1 MMRRT
6 GRVQPFKR
14 KTGIPVWLL
23 LIVVSLPMW
32 VMLFLMS
39 RVHVDTTQSSSAQI
53 AITGINGI
61 KNNIKDQR
69 ADSVDRMTTKGD
81 EEVPPKNVTL
91 VECTVINPM
100 APDVPS
106 STTAANAV
114 AAGTNPPPKRGVVE
128 ITVRNDLSP
137 KESAAF
143 VHLVR
148 DGYYDGVFIFRVLKG
163 FVAQWGN
170 RNRWDG
176 YHPLKTD
183 QDVMVHDRT
192 LSNARGTLSFT
203 GGNPAVRQVFV
214 NMGNNKRL
222 DKEKSRPFATVSETS
237 MTNVIDLL
245 YDGYKDGQGQVK
257 AMKEGDETVMA
268 LFPNMSRIEQC
279 HVVLAFSSSLAKGTS

>member
-1 MMRRT
+1 MRRT
-6 GRVQPFKR
+6 GSVQPFKR
-14 KTGIPVWLL
+14 KTAVRGGVPVWFI
-23 LIVVSLPMW
+23 LIVLSLPIW
-32 VMLFLMS
+32 AMLFLMTG
-39 RVHVDTTQSSSAQI
+39 VHVADTTQSSSVQN

-61 KNNIKDQR
+61 KNNFKAQQDEP
-69 ADSVDRMTTKGD
+69 VDRVIHD
-81 EEVPPKNVTL
+81 EEPQNVTL
-91 VECTVINPM
+91 VECTVINPI
-100 APDVPS
+100 ALDHPS

-114 AAGTNPPPKRGVVE
+114 AAANHPPKNGVLE

-137 KESAAF
+137 KESEAF

-170 RNRWDG
+170 RNEWDG

-183 QDVMVHDRT
+183 RDAMVHERT
-192 LSNARGTLSFT
+192 LSNVRGTLSFT

-222 DKEKSRPFATVSETS
+222 DKENSRPFATVSETS
-237 MTNVIDLL
+237 MTNVIDRL

-257 AMKEGDETVMA
+257 AMKEGEETVLA
-268 LFPNMSRIEQC
+268 QFPNMSRIEQC
-279 HVVLAFSSSLAKGTS
+279 HVVLAFSSSMAGTS